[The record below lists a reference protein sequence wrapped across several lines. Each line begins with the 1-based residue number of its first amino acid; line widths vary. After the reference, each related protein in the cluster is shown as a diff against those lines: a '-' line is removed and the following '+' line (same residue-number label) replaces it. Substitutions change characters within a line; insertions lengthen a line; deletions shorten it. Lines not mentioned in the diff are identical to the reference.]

1 MIAGGEELQLPFIDR
16 HSVGVNAHLE
26 TTWEALESVLIRSLG
41 SRSSG
46 LAARALGCADTAT
59 PDGEPLS
66 EGSTI
71 PGFRVLTSRPSREL
85 KLAGKDHFSRYELI
99 FRLAPTG
106 TGRTELS
113 ADTRAVFPGLKG
125 TLFRGLV
132 IGTRAHVLVMRRL
145 LRAVKQRA
153 ESRE

>member
-1 MIAGGEELQLPFIDR
+1 MFAGGEELPFIDR
-16 HSVGVNAHLE
+16 HSVGVYADQE

-46 LAARALGCADTAT
+46 MAARILGCAETAA
-59 PDGEPLS
+59 PDGRPLS

-85 KLAGKDHFSRYELI
+85 KLAGEDHFSRYELV

-106 TGRTELS
+106 TGSTELS
-113 ADTRAVFPGLKG
+113 ADTRAAFPGRKG

-132 IGTRAHVLVMRRL
+132 IGTRAHVIVMRRL
-145 LRAVKQRA
+145 LGAVKRRA